1 VSNYGF
7 GNIEKNNELL
17 DVIVWDSNLLP
28 PKEANYTILWTGSE
42 NPSNQNELSISKL
55 VESNSEYYKK
65 RYLSWIHSLGLESI
79 NGKSIIEHLKLEDNF
94 SFWWMTLIPAKDLIH
109 KSPHIEDIIR
119 FMAFDI
125 WAKSHSINK
134 LTLVSGNSAL
144 SECFKL
150 WCARSKVKFNLEIL
164 QAEQTKTQRPIRRI
178 YNSMPLSIQGS
189 IWLIRRIINCIPL
202 RGVGVKQWKRSK
214 GKVTFVS
221 YLSNLD
227 EPAVNKG
234 EFKSNLWGSLPEA
247 IKNEGLTTNWLHMFV
262 KDTYIVNSETAANT
276 IRNFNNLAKGE
287 QVHVAL
293 ESFLSWNVVLRT
305 IQDWYRLSKLSSL
318 LDQYLHQKKDHDI
331 EFWPFLSDE
340 LRQSLVGKIAVTNI
354 LYFHLFKSALKSL
367 PKQELGVYL
376 QENQSWEMGMIHL
389 WKSSGHGKL
398 IGHTHSTLRYW
409 DLRYFYFRNAY
420 YNKGIEAL
428 PMPDKVAVNGIIAL
442 NILKEHGYPVSDL
455 VKVEALRYL
464 YLDAINTNNFEPL
477 KSSNEHINLLVLGDY
492 SKQHTHFQMLLLE
505 SIAAKIPK
513 NVAITIKPHPACPIN
528 IADYPGMKA
537 DVSTDLI
544 SNLLKKCELVFTSMS
559 TSAAVDAYCF
569 GKRVISAHNPKNLN
583 QSPLRNNDEVFFVS
597 NSDELLS
604 KINKILT
611 EGFAC
616 NSYQDFFYTDIR
628 LPRWR
633 KVLLYN
639 MHNQ

>member
-7 GNIEKNNELL
+7 GNTEKNNELL
-17 DVIVWDSNLLP
+17 DVLVWDSNLLS

-42 NPSNQNELSISKL
+42 NPSSQNELSISKL
-55 VESNSEYYKK
+55 VESNADYYKK
-65 RYLSWIHSLGLESI
+65 RYLSLVYSLGLESI

-94 SFWWMTLIPAKDLIH
+94 SFWWMTLIPAKDLFY
-109 KSPHIEDIIR
+109 KSSHIEDIMR
-119 FMAFDI
+119 FMAFDN
-125 WAKSHSINK
+125 WAESHFINK
-134 LTLVSGNSAL
+134 LTLVSGNSIL

-150 WCARSKVKFNLEIL
+150 WCARSNVKFNLEVL
-164 QAEQTKTQRPIRRI
+164 EEQHTKTQNPIRKI
-178 YNSMPLSIQGS
+178 YNSIPLSIQGS

-202 RGVGVKQWKRSK
+202 WGLGVEQWKKSK
-214 GKVTFVS
+214 GKITFVS
-221 YLSNLD
+221 YLSNLN
-227 EPAVNKG
+227 EPSSNKG
-234 EFKSNLWGSLPEA
+234 KFKSHFWGELPEVT
-247 IKNEGLTTNWLHMFV
+247 KNESQNTNWLHMFIEDNFV
-262 KDTYIVNSETAANT
+262 ANAKIAANT

-287 QVHVAL
+287 QVHVLL

-305 IQDWYRLSKLSSL
+305 IQDWYRLSKLTSL

-340 LRQSLVGKIAVTNI
+340 LRQSLVGKIAVANI
-354 LYFHLFKSALKSL
+354 LYFHLYKSALKSL
-367 PKQELGVYL
+367 PKQKLGIYL

-398 IGHTHSTLRYW
+398 IGHTHSTVRYW
-409 DLRYFYFRNAY
+409 DLRYFYFRDAY

-428 PMPDKVAVNGIIAL
+428 PMPDKVAVNGNNAL
-442 NILKEHGYPVSDL
+442 NALKEHGYPVSDL
-455 VKVEALRYL
+455 LEVEALRYL
-464 YLDAINTNNFEPL
+464 HLDAVKSDNLEPF
-477 KSSNEHINLLVLGDY
+477 KSSKEHINLLVLGDY
-492 SKQHTHFQMLLLE
+492 SKQHTHFQMVLLE

-513 NVAITIKPHPACPIN
+513 NVTITLKPHPACPIN
-528 IADYPGMKA
+528 SADYPRIKA
-537 DVSTDLI
+537 NVSTEFI
-544 SNLLKKCELVFTSMS
+544 SNLLKKCDLVFTSSS
-559 TSAAVDAYCF
+559 TSSAVDAYYF
-569 GKRVISAHNPKNLN
+569 GKRVISAHNPKHLN

-597 NSDELLS
+597 NPDELLS

-611 EGFAC
+611 DGLTG
-616 NSYQDFFYTDIR
+616 NPKQDFFYIDIS